1 MPYIHGMDVA
11 WIFRRVGTQGGRS
24 VKAPDEVKKPAAGAL
39 VLAAVLAAALPSP
52 AAAVI
57 INGVDVAYQ
66 TTWTNGHTYYVLQT
80 PSTWAQ
86 AETWAVQLGG
96 HLATINDAAE
106 QDFAAS
112 LRGASGLDDPHLWIG
127 LHDPDA
133 DGEAGT
139 DGTSSQWVWV
149 SGEISAYRNWGGSEP
164 NQFLGLDE
172 DEVHILNSQHYG
184 GTGSWNDW
192 LPDKSTF
199 DYDSPYPRG
208 IYGLV
213 EATVPEPESLAL
225 LLAGL
230 GMLALARRRRRG
242 A

>member
-1 MPYIHGMDVA
+1 MRQLQGRVIA
-11 WIFRRVGTQGGRS
+11 SERRDKR
-24 VKAPDEVKKPAAGAL
+24 APEIAQARRRGAGAL
-39 VLAAVLAAALPSP
+39 VLAAALVAAFP
-52 AAAVI
+52 APAEADI

-66 TTWTNGHTYYVLQT
+66 TTWSNGHTYYVLRT

-86 AETWAVQLGG
+86 AEAWAVQLGG
-96 HLATINDAAE
+96 HLATINDATE
-106 QDFAAS
+106 QSFAAG

-139 DGTSSQWVWV
+139 DGNSSQWVWA
-149 SGEISAYRNWGGSEP
+149 SGETSTYRNWGGFEP

-184 GTGSWNDW
+184 GTGAWNDW
-192 LPDKSTF
+192 LPYKSTF
-199 DYDSPYPRG
+199 DYDSPSPKG

-213 EATVPEPESLAL
+213 EVNMAPIPEPETYAM

-230 GMLALARRRRRG
+230 GLLGWQARRRKMKR
-242 A
+242 AA

>member
-1 MPYIHGMDVA
+1 MKLKVA
-11 WIFRRVGTQGGRS
+11 LLSAAIS
-24 VKAPDEVKKPAAGAL
+24 VA
-39 VLAAVLAAALPSP
+39 LAAAFPSP
-52 AAAVI
+52 AEADI

-66 TTWTNGHTYYVLQT
+66 TTWINNGHTYYVLGT

-86 AETWAVQLGG
+86 AEAWAVQLGG
-96 HLATINDAAE
+96 HLATINDATE
-106 QDFAAS
+106 QSFAAG
-112 LRGASGLDDPHLWIG
+112 LRGTSGLDDPHLWIG

-139 DGTSSQWVWV
+139 DGSSSQWVWV
-149 SGEISAYRNWGGSEP
+149 SGETSTYRNWGGGEP
-164 NQFLGLDE
+164 NQHLGLDE

-184 GTGSWNDW
+184 GTGAWNDW

-213 EATVPEPESLAL
+213 EVNIAPVPEPETYAM

-230 GMLALARRRRRG
+230 GLLGFHARRRKLKDT
-242 A
+242 AAA